1 MAAVPTLMVCPDC
14 GHRFNPLCIG
24 AALYHSGQCSR
35 PVEVAKP
42 KPWGRKSK
50 QLWADLC
57 KAEQRIKELEEA
69 LRKTAQEPLGRA
81 EGFTGPIMG
90 VRA

>member
-1 MAAVPTLMVCPDC
+1 MTTPLMVCPDC

-35 PVEVAKP
+35 PVEKAKL

-69 LRKTAQEPLGRA
+69 LRKTAQEPPGRA
-81 EGFTGPIMG
+81 EGLGDGIIGAT
-90 VRA
+90 A